1 MSSGVYQDLCS
12 FVDIDTMEIMRQV
25 VERGVTFAVYQVG
38 IGLCF

>member
-1 MSSGVYQDLCS
+1 MSSGIHQDFGS

-25 VERGVTFAVYQVG
+25 VERGVTFAVYQVV